1 VCRCRELV
9 LAETEGGI
17 LGSSLFG
24 HSEVGPQEVQE
35 LERVLLMRL
44 PEAGTLG
51 HIGRMPSVTAADESQ
66 GNLAADG
73 VIPVQLIT
81 RERIEVE
88 PDSPDPRLECPSG
101 EFELCWIVL
110 RGLGDWYQVCGIT
123 GEAEAEAIRHHV
135 AVTGFLRS
143 GVDPSD

>member
-1 VCRCRELV
+1 M
-9 LAETEGGI
+9 
-17 LGSSLFG
+17 GSSLFG
-24 HSEVGPQEVQE
+24 HSRVGPQEMQE

-51 HIGRMPSVTAADESQ
+51 HIGGMPSVTAADESE

-73 VIPVQLIT
+73 VIPIQLIT

-88 PDSPDPRLECPSG
+88 ADSAHAGFECTPR
-101 EFELCWIVL
+101 EFKFCWIVL
-110 RGLGDWYQVCGIT
+110 RRLRNGYEVCGVA

-135 AVTGFLRS
+135 AVARFFGAGIDS
-143 GVDPSD
+143 GD